1 MPQMTRKLLNLAQ
14 DNRGKGS
21 GLRAEATD
29 ADTTTVYV
37 YDVIDS
43 FWGVSAADFAKEIAA
58 ITTPKVRLRVNS
70 PGGDVFEAR
79 AMMTAIGEHPA
90 EFTAVIDG
98 LAASAAT
105 ALTLA
110 CDSVEIAEG
119 GFYMIHR
126 AWTFA
131 MGNAEDMAAT
141 ASLLGKIDGVLT
153 DGYVAKTGKTA
164 AEIEAWMKAET
175 WFNAAEAI
183 DAGFVDRMVAV
194 QDKKAKSDAKARAAA
209 FNLSAFANVPK
220 ALTERPPEI
229 DASTRDRAMARLALY
244 DRTAA

>member
-1 MPQMTRKLLNLAQ
+1 MTQMMRKLLNLAQ

-21 GLRAEATD
+21 GLRAEATGD
-29 ADTTTVYV
+29 DTTTLYV
-37 YDVIDS
+37 YDVIDG
-43 FWGVSAADFAKEIAA
+43 FWGVSAADFAKELAA
-58 ITTPKVRLRVNS
+58 ITTPKVILRINS

-79 AMMTAIGEHPA
+79 AMMTAIGDHPA
-90 EFTAVIDG
+90 EFTAKIDG

-110 CDSVEIAEG
+110 CDTVEIAEG

-131 MGNAEDMAAT
+131 MGNAEDMSAT
-141 ASLLGKIDGVLT
+141 ASLLGKIDDVLT
-153 DGYVAKTGKTA
+153 EGYVAKTGKPA

-183 DAGFVDRMVAV
+183 DAGFVDQMAV
-194 QDKKAKSDAKARAAA
+194 VPEKAKAKAAAQA
-209 FNLSAFANVPK
+209 NVFNLSAFANAPK
-220 ALTERPPEI
+220 ALTERPREI
-229 DASTRDRAMARLALY
+229 DTSARDRAQARLALY
-244 DRTAA
+244 ERMAA

>member
-1 MPQMTRKLLNLAQ
+1 MTRKLLNLAQ

-21 GLRAEATD
+21 GLRCEATGPE
-29 ADTTTVYV
+29 TTTLFV
-37 YDVIDS
+37 YDVIDG
-43 FWGVSAADFAKEIAA
+43 FWGVSAADFAKELAA
-58 ITTPKVRLRVNS
+58 ITTPKVRLRINS

-79 AMMTAIGEHPA
+79 AMMTAIREHPA
-90 EFTAVIDG
+90 EFTAVVDG

-110 CDSVEIAEG
+110 CDTVEIAEG

-131 MGNAEDMAAT
+131 MGNAEDMTAT
-141 ASLLGKIDGVLT
+141 ATLLGKIDDVLT
-153 DGYVAKTGKTA
+153 EGYVAKTGKST

-183 DAGFVDRMVAV
+183 EAGFVDRMAAV
-194 QDKKAKSDAKARAAA
+194 PEKAKAQANV

-220 ALTERPPEI
+220 ALTERPREM
-229 DASTRDRAMARLALY
+229 DTSARDRAVARLALY
-244 DRTAA
+244 DRMAA